1 MFILSIGIHS
11 SNRVGFPL
19 ELTKNEEGKCL
30 TRSRISPLE
39 SIDNLQKKSAEF
51 LLLITGRWNSIGF
64 FLSDN

>member
-1 MFILSIGIHS
+1 MFRLSIGIHS

-19 ELTKNEEGKCL
+19 ELTKNEEGKYL
-30 TRSRISPLE
+30 IRSLE

-64 FLSDN
+64 FFSDN